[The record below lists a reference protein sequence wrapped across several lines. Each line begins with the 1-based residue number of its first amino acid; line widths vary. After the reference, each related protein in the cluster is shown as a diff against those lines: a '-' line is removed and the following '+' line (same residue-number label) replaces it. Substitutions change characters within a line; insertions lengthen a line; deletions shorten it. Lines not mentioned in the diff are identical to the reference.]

1 MAELMVEG
9 RKRKRLRDRRREL
22 SRNTQNESWV
32 SGMKS
37 KLIASVCPGVEK
49 KYCSDSG
56 MADPY

>member
-22 SRNTQNESWV
+22 SRNTPNESWV